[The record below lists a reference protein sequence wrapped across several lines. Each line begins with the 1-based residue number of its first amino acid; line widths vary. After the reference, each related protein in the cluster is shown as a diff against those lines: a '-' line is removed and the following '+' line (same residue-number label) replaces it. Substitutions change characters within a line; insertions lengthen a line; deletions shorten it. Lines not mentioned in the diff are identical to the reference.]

1 MQYTCYGAAQE
12 VTGSCHL
19 IEIDGRRLLLDCG
32 LIQGTAEEEEKNAE
46 PFPFDVGSIDAVVL
60 SHAHIDHSGRLPL
73 LWRAG
78 YRGPI
83 YTHAATRD
91 LCSIMLRDAAFI
103 NEREAERNNRRNQRG
118 NNRKH
123 DDEQPL
129 YDRQDAEAVMQQF
142 ESLEYGK
149 RTTLLPGIEVRLN
162 DAGHILGAAIVEL
175 WLSGKD
181 GRCKL
186 VYSGDLGHGG
196 RPILQDPAIIHD
208 ADTIIMESTYGD
220 RLHRGWQETY
230 DELAAIFE
238 QATKARG
245 NILIPAFAVGRT
257 QALLHL
263 FSKNR
268 QDWGLDRWQIFL
280 DSPMAIEATEVYFKY
295 PNLLRKDARDLWR
308 PGRHNDVTDQLTL
321 TRTTEESMR
330 LNTVTSGAV
339 IVAGSGMC
347 TGGRIRHH
355 LRYNIGREDC
365 HIIIV
370 GYQEIGTLG
379 RALVDGAKFI
389 RLWGDSYPVAATIHT
404 VGGLSAHA
412 DQGEL
417 LQWYRAFKDS
427 PPVTLV
433 HGEPEA
439 QSILS
444 QELKRIGADVWIAI
458 KGQTMPLPA
467 RK

>member
-1 MQYTCYGAAQE
+1 MQYTCFGAAQE

-19 IEIDGRRLLLDCG
+19 IEVDGRRLLLDCG
-32 LIQGTAEEEEKNAE
+32 LIQGTWEEEAKNAE
-46 PFPFDVGSIDAVVL
+46 PFPFDVGSIDVVVL

-83 YTHAATRD
+83 YTHPATRD
-91 LCSIMLRDAAFI
+91 LCSIMLRDAAYI
-103 NEREAERNNRRNQRG
+103 NEREAERNQRRN
-118 NNRKH
+118 NKH
-123 DDEQPL
+123 KTEEPL

-142 ESLEYGK
+142 LPVQYGE
-149 RTTLLPGIEVRLN
+149 RTNLLPGIDIRLN

-175 WLSGKD
+175 WLSGKE
-181 GRCKL
+181 GHCKL

-196 RPILQDPAIIHD
+196 RPVLQDPATIKD
-208 ADTIIMESTYGD
+208 ADTILMESTYGD
-220 RLHRGWQETY
+220 RNHRGWAETY
-230 DELAAIFE
+230 NELADIFE
-238 QATKARG
+238 QATKSKG

-263 FSKNR
+263 FAENR
-268 QDWGLDRWQIFL
+268 QAWGLDRWQIFL

-295 PNLLRKDARDLWR
+295 PNLLRKDARTLWR
-308 PGRHNDVTDQLTL
+308 PGKHNDVTDRLTL

-330 LNTVTSGAV
+330 LNTITGGAV

-355 LRYNIGREDC
+355 LRYNVGREDC

-370 GYQEIGTLG
+370 GYQEIGTTG
-379 RALVDGAKFI
+379 RALVDGAKNI
-389 RLWGDSYPVAATIHT
+389 RLWGDSYPVAAAIHT

-412 DQGEL
+412 DQTEL
-417 LQWYRAFKDS
+417 LQWYRAFNDS

-439 QSILS
+439 QSALS
-444 QELKRIGADVWIAI
+444 KELGKAGAEVRIAI
-458 KGQTMPLPA
+458 KGQTMPLPT
-467 RK
+467 RKQK